1 MCYTSFSKVAL
12 IRSLDEKFVKWE
24 TAKNTQINNA
34 GNKMQQSTGDKRLY
48 VASGKEP
55 PVDLEAQDY
64 KKPKDHLLEIAQV
77 TVNWKYGRLKTCEA
91 ALAYFVAI
99 ISLAVPSWAIYMGCI
114 DELMDVY
121 LSRFVGI
128 ILMLLS
134 IVVSS
139 LDLQYCMTMVVLRN
153 LQQET
158 NLNKHDICDIGLLT
172 KCVSGAVFVM
182 SVCCILVMG
191 TFIPHKPFDN
201 RGELILL
208 SILPLQ
214 SCGMHLLTR
223 GKPWPP
229 IIPRRCVNY
238 DDVERLLEVVFK
250 EGTNIEIF
258 FTPQFKGGSV
268 IERISYRKIPNKVG

>member
-99 ISLAVPSWAIYMGCI
+99 TSLAVPSWAIYMGCI

-182 SVCCILVMG
+182 S
-191 TFIPHKPFDN
+191 
-201 RGELILL
+201 
-208 SILPLQ
+208 
-214 SCGMHLLTR
+214 
-223 GKPWPP
+223 PWPP
-229 IIPRRCVNY
+229 IIPRRCVDY

-258 FTPQFKGGSV
+258 FTPQFKGDSV